1 MRAVFKTQGS
11 YLRGFRTS
19 KATLL
24 MMELVDDS
32 RGDGTERLEEQ
43 LNRYV
48 RRTRFLLPGIGVF
61 FVFQV
66 RFDLGVWL

>member
-1 MRAVFKTQGS
+1 
-11 YLRGFRTS
+11 
-19 KATLL
+19 